1 MMLSWFTHTPRSHLQ
16 QLCYEMKSGIAVFEA
31 PSGDLNVQ
39 QNTSHME
46 ASPQEAGITLA
57 GDAFGVLSDFYSS

>member
-1 MMLSWFTHTPRSHLQ
+1 
-16 QLCYEMKSGIAVFEA
+16 MKSGIVVFEA

-39 QNTSHME
+39 QNTSHLE

-57 GDAFGVLSDFYSS
+57 GDPFGALSDFHSS